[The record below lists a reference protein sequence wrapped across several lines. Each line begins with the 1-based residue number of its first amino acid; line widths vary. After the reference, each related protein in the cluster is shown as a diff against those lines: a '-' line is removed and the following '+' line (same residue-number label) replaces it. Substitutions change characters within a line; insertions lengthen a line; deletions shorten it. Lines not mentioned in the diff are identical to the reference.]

1 MTQDNHLDSLTP
13 LAMAQKAEEIGI
25 RKANLPNSKLF
36 LLAVLAGAFI
46 ALGAAFSTTTL
57 AGSSVLPYG
66 QARLLAG
73 LAFCLGLILV
83 VVGGAELFTGNSL
96 IVIPWASGKIS
107 TSALLRNWAIVY
119 LGNFVGSVGTA
130 VLMFLAK
137 QYTNG
142 SGSVG
147 EIALKTASSK
157 VQLGFVQAIALGI
170 LCNGLV
176 CLAVWLTYSA
186 RNTTDK
192 IMAIIFPITAF
203 VTIGSEHSVA
213 NMYFIPYGLF
223 IQQFDPAFVAG
234 LGNKVSLESLS
245 WPAFFLNN
253 LLPVTIGNIIGGAL
267 LVGILYWLIYL
278 QGANDPQS
286 TKI

>member
-1 MTQDNHLDSLTP
+1 MTQDNHFDSLTP
-13 LAMAQKAEEIGI
+13 LAMAQKAEEIGV
-25 RKANLPNSKLF
+25 RKANLPTCKLF
-36 LLAVLAGAFI
+36 LLALLAGAFI

-83 VVGGAELFTGNSL
+83 VVGGAELFTGNNL
-96 IVIPWASGKIS
+96 IVMAWASGKIS
-107 TSALLRNWAIVY
+107 TSALLRNWVIVY
-119 LGNFVGSVGTA
+119 LGNFAGSVGTA

-142 SGSVG
+142 TGSVG

-157 VQLGFVQAIALGI
+157 VQLGFIQAIALGI
-170 LCNGLV
+170 LCNVLV
-176 CLAVWLTYSA
+176 CLAIWLTYSA

-223 IQQFDPAFVAG
+223 IQQFDPDFVAG

-245 WPAFFLNN
+245 WSAFFLKN

-278 QGANDPQS
+278 QGTKDPQT
-286 TKI
+286 TKP